1 MKPIINLKAKEPYK
15 WNYNSIGGVVRVR
28 IDSGED
34 IAHLDELDQKMWT
47 VLSCPVKGLEFD
59 EETLQMLDTDNDGKI
74 RVQEIIAA
82 AKWLTSVIKN
92 KDLLLKGNSELP
104 LREIN
109 REDENGAKL
118 YKSACQILKNLGLK
132 KDSISVAETSD
143 SSRIFAETTANG
155 DGIITPSSSEDAEVK
170 AAIEACLATFDGV
183 ADRSGENGVNEEIID
198 KFYTALAD
206 YASWI
211 DASLA
216 DKDNV
221 FPYGDNTAAALAA
234 CEAVSEKVADYF
246 LRCKLIAFNNDAA
259 GAVDVSIEKI
269 GEISG
274 SSLVPQ
280 TDTIATYPIARP
292 EKEGVLPFTGIN
304 PAWQAAFATLKSL
317 VLDVDFKGKNGITE
331 SEWNATIAKF
341 DAYKAWKAGEKGCEV
356 ESLGIDKVR
365 ELIAAGKKSAIV
377 ELINADKALAE
388 EAESIVQVN
397 KLVHLYRDFYKLLRN
412 YVIFSDFY
420 SLNPDEKAVFE
431 VGELYIDQRCCK
443 LCIKVENMGA
453 HADMAGLS
461 GMFLIYCTCT
471 SKVKNETMNI
481 VAVMTDGGIKNL
493 RPGTNA
499 IFYDRAGQ
507 DWDAVVT
514 KIVDNPI
521 SVRQAFWS
529 PYRKFAN
536 FITEKITKSAAEKES
551 NSVASLQKVA
561 DEAPAAVAATGDAAP
576 KKAPFDIAKFA
587 GIFAAVGMG
596 LGMIG
601 GALVQLAH
609 GIAANPT
616 KSGLLNLLIVIVAIA
631 LVISGPSMFL
641 AWLKLRKRNLG
652 PVLNANGWAINSV
665 VLVNI
670 PFGATLTSMAKYPK
684 VRLKDPFKKKVP
696 VWKKI
701 LCWLIVAGIAVFAF
715 CYFTDRLGC
724 IGLQR
729 HKDAAP
735 EVAETVVEEQAA
747 APQAEDAQPAD
758 TLVVANQ

>member
-1 MKPIINLKAKEPYK
+1 MKPIIKLKAKSPYK
-15 WNYNSIGGVVRVR
+15 WNYNSVGGVVRVR

-47 VLSCPVKGLEFD
+47 VLSCPVKGLEFE
-59 EETLQMLDTDNDGKI
+59 EETLRLLDTDNDGKI

-92 KDLLLKGNSELP
+92 KDLILKGDSELP

-109 REDENGAKL
+109 RDDENGAKL
-118 YKSACQILKNLGLK
+118 YRSACQILKNLGLK

-143 SSRIFAETTANG
+143 CNKIFAETTANG
-155 DGIITPSSSEDAEVK
+155 DGIITPSSSEDADVK
-170 AAIEACLATFDGV
+170 AAIEACLATLGGV

-198 KFYTALAD
+198 KFYVALAD

-216 DKDNV
+216 DKENV
-221 FPYGDNTAAALAA
+221 FPYGDDTAAALAA
-234 CEAVSEKVADYF
+234 CEAVSEKLADYF

-259 GAVDVSIEKI
+259 GAVDVSVEKI

-292 EKEGVLPFTGIN
+292 DKEGVLPFTGIN
-304 PAWQAAFATLKSL
+304 PAWQGAFATLKSL
-317 VLDVDFKGKNGITE
+317 VLDVDFKGKKGITE
-331 SEWNATIAKF
+331 SEWNATLAKF
-341 DAYKAWKAGEKGCEV
+341 DAYRAWKAGEKGSEV

-365 ELIAAGKKSAIV
+365 ELISAGKKSAIV

-397 KLVHLYRDFYKLLRN
+397 KLVLLYRDFYKLLRN

-420 SLNPDEKAVFE
+420 SLNPDEKAIFE

-443 LCIKVENMGA
+443 LCVKVENMGA

-471 SKVKNETMNI
+471 SKVRNETMNI

-499 IFYDRAGQ
+499 IFYDRSGQ

-551 NSVASLQKVA
+551 KSVASLQKAA
-561 DEAPAAVAATGDAAP
+561 DEAPAAVAGDAAP

-587 GIFAAVGMG
+587 GIFAAIGMAIGYIGAFCTSLLGG
-596 LGMIG
+596 LKTTP
-601 GALVQLAH
+601 LWQ
-609 GIAANPT
+609 T
-616 KSGLLNLLIVIVAIA
+616 LLIILGIM
-631 LVISGPSMFL
+631 LCISGPSMFL

-670 PFGATLTSMAKYPK
+670 PFGATLTSTAKYPK

-735 EVAETVVEEQAA
+735 EVVETVVEEQAA